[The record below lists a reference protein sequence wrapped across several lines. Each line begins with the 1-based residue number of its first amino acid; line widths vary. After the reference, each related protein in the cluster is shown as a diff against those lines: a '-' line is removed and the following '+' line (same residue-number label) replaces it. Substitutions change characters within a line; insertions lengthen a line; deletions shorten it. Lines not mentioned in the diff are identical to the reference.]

1 MKEEEDGWEDPPT
14 SVHFKH
20 HQIRRSE
27 MEHYTCTKCKEVKG
41 EDQFYKD
48 KYNKKTGHMHTCKTC
63 DNTYQKAWREI
74 QKAKVPVTA

>member
-1 MKEEEDGWEDPPT
+1 
-14 SVHFKH
+14 
-20 HQIRRSE
+20 